1 RALFTVN
8 ATKIKLYSD
17 WRGTGIEANVAIQGY
32 DWGKRRVADAYAQLD
47 DPNYGY
53 RGEVV
58 ITVRGNTPL
67 NNVDVTVED
76 DPQHPGDRLVFRV
89 NKSTLPPQLQP
100 GDVVRLPAYFK
111 PTEERGYRARVVVRG
126 FDNNEV
132 REAEDMLVGIGV
144 QPHVAADGRDFG
156 TLMVGQSKSDV
167 APVYSQGTMEL
178 TVRDFEIVGR
188 DADAFRVEPNFLQR
202 VRERGLQI
210 QPGQSI
216 DVPLIF
222 TALRVGE
229 HRANLRVISDAPE
242 TPEPEL
248 IGRGISQ
255 GLAATDYDFGRH
267 FVTTRVDQRAAVY
280 VRNTGAARVY
290 VERIEKASGD
300 INNFD
305 VLTPAGFWIDP
316 YSDYPVDVA
325 FAPDAER
332 RYEMRIRYTT
342 NIGEAYST
350 VWGEGRRVYGVVRI
364 GEYRATPGQELGI
377 TVELTRHPSGA
388 LRPEDRDVSSGT
400 IQEFEARV
408 WYDER
413 MLEPI
418 LDPSAII
425 TAGTLTQGW
434 TVEYVQPLPKHAPP
448 GMTEPMS
455 AFQVKF
461 VGTSALQLKQ
471 EVNSLFRFRARV
483 FLAPF
488 DRSPLPVQMVP
499 LNRPYVVIDEQPGL
513 LRLTVP
519 CVENLRLVRLNP
531 VGYSLQQVVPQP
543 ARGEVQVRYSIGYSG
558 WVRLELFNAMGERM
572 AVLVDQ
578 EQQAGEYELTL
589 NTRLFPAGV
598 YYYRLFSGPY
608 TETRRLDIVN

>member
-1 RALFTVN
+1 MEHTVVLHNPKPRQVTVKRLYLKARLAEFEIVEPTVFPIVLQPAGQPGDRIQVRLRATARIAEQRVDSLYAELSCYPVPVAELKIRGNEPIMWVDDADFGRVPVGTERMRQVRIEGRGQIPLEITAVDWPDRTHFRTEGLVEILPLRLDPGQTHTFKVYYKPTVAGAQDQTRALFTVN

-267 FVTTRVDQRAAVY
+267 FVTTRVDQRA
-280 VRNTGAARVY
+280 
-290 VERIEKASGD
+290 
-300 INNFD
+300 
-305 VLTPAGFWIDP
+305 
-316 YSDYPVDVA
+316 
-325 FAPDAER
+325 
-332 RYEMRIRYTT
+332 
-342 NIGEAYST
+342 
-350 VWGEGRRVYGVVRI
+350 
-364 GEYRATPGQELGI
+364 
-377 TVELTRHPSGA
+377 
-388 LRPEDRDVSSGT
+388 
-400 IQEFEARV
+400 
-408 WYDER
+408 
-413 MLEPI
+413 
-418 LDPSAII
+418 
-425 TAGTLTQGW
+425 
-434 TVEYVQPLPKHAPP
+434 
-448 GMTEPMS
+448 
-455 AFQVKF
+455 
-461 VGTSALQLKQ
+461 
-471 EVNSLFRFRARV
+471 
-483 FLAPF
+483 
-488 DRSPLPVQMVP
+488 
-499 LNRPYVVIDEQPGL
+499 
-513 LRLTVP
+513 
-519 CVENLRLVRLNP
+519 
-531 VGYSLQQVVPQP
+531 
-543 ARGEVQVRYSIGYSG
+543 
-558 WVRLELFNAMGERM
+558 
-572 AVLVDQ
+572 
-578 EQQAGEYELTL
+578 
-589 NTRLFPAGV
+589 
-598 YYYRLFSGPY
+598 
-608 TETRRLDIVN
+608 